1 MRGYANSPVG
11 IAKVE
16 YSVDDGSTWQE
27 ATLVEPTDL
36 PYSRVRFEFP
46 WEATPGTHVL
56 ATRATDKEGNVQ
68 PERVPRN
75 QLGILCN
82 AIPKFRV
89 EVT

>member
-16 YSVDDGSTWQE
+16 YSIDDGQWQE
-27 ATLVEPTDL
+27 ATLLEPTDL

-46 WEATPGTHVL
+46 WDATSGTHVL

-82 AIPKFRV
+82 AIAKFEV